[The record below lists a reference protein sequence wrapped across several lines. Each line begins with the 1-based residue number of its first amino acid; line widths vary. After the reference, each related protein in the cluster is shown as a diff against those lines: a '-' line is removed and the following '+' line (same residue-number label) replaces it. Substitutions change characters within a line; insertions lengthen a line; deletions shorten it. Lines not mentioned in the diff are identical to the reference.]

1 MRMIGL
7 LCLVI
12 LLVAVVMSAI
22 TVVWTRHQSRVLFV
36 QLTQLQGQRDALN
49 IEYGQLELE
58 QATWAEPRRIDS
70 EARTKLSMFMPRP
83 QDVQLVRQP

>member
-1 MRMIGL
+1 MRAIGL
-7 LCLVI
+7 FCLMA
-12 LLVAVVMSAI
+12 LVVAMLVSAI
-22 TVVWTRHQSRVLFV
+22 AVVWTRHQTRVLFV

-70 EARTKLSMFMPRP
+70 EARTKLGMFMPAP

>member
-1 MRMIGL
+1 MMGVFFL
-7 LCLVI
+7 L
-12 LLVAVVMSAI
+12 LLLAAVMVSAI
-22 TVVWTRHQSRVLFV
+22 AVVWTRHQSRTLFV

-70 EARTKLSMFMPRP
+70 EARTKLGMLSPRP

>member
-1 MRMIGL
+1 MRLIGL

-70 EARTKLSMFMPRP
+70 EARTKLGMFMPRP

>member
-1 MRMIGL
+1 MRVIGL
-7 LCLVI
+7 LFLVI
-12 LLVAVVMSAI
+12 MLVAVLVSAVA
-22 TVVWTRHQSRVLFV
+22 VVWTRHQNRVLFV

>member
-1 MRMIGL
+1 LAVTM
-7 LCLVI
+7 VSA
-12 LLVAVVMSAI
+12 VA
-22 TVVWTRHQSRVLFV
+22 VVWTRHQSRVLFV

-70 EARTKLSMFMPRP
+70 EARTKLSMFAPRP